1 MTRLRVWW
9 SGGIFAAV
17 TAAYPFL
24 IQSGRAWGADMPRGR
39 AAMIG
44 GPLSD
49 SSEVHVMNRFQIIA
63 GRRLAF
69 IILPAAF
76 WGCVALLFF

>member
-9 SGGIFAAV
+9 SGGIFAAI

-24 IQSGRAWGADMPRGR
+24 IQSWRAWAQ
-39 AAMIG
+39 AMEK
-44 GPLSD
+44 S
-49 SSEVHVMNRFQIIA
+49 VTRFQIIA
-63 GRRLAF
+63 GRWLAF

-76 WGCVALLFF
+76 WGGVALLFF

>member
-9 SGGIFAAV
+9 FGGVFAEA

-24 IQSGRAWGADMPRGR
+24 VQSGRAWGADLPG
-39 AAMIG
+39 
-44 GPLSD
+44 
-49 SSEVHVMNRFQIIA
+49 SSEVRVMNRFQIIA
-63 GRRLAF
+63 GRWLAF

-76 WGCVALLFF
+76 WGGVALLFF

>member
-1 MTRLRVWW
+1 MGCMDAKLN
-9 SGGIFAAV
+9 GGRRFRRHDRRPA
-17 TAAYPFL
+17 
-24 IQSGRAWGADMPRGR
+24 RGR

-44 GPLSD
+44 GHMSG

-63 GRRLAF
+63 GRWLAF

-76 WGCVALLFF
+76 WGGVALLFF

>member
-1 MTRLRVWW
+1 
-9 SGGIFAAV
+9 
-17 TAAYPFL
+17 
-24 IQSGRAWGADMPRGR
+24 
-39 AAMIG
+39 MIG
-44 GPLSD
+44 GPLSG

-76 WGCVALLFF
+76 WGGVALLFF

>member
-17 TAAYPFL
+17 TAACPFL
-24 IQSGRAWGADMPRGR
+24 IQSGRAWGADMGK
-39 AAMIG
+39 A
-44 GPLSD
+44 
-49 SSEVHVMNRFQIIA
+49 VTRFQIIA
-63 GRRLAF
+63 GRWLAF

-76 WGCVALLFF
+76 WGGVALLFF